1 MNKENKKIGNKIQEF
16 CSKYIMLIVAILV
29 FIIGIVSIFIT
40 AYFDGDFTNAVEKT
54 SYRIDN
60 IFINIGT
67 IFVLLSFLYI
77 IYKLTKKV
85 SLKILIPVTL
95 AITFIAQIL
104 WVNNVKLMPE
114 SDQGN
119 IMIGAEAFCN
129 GTFGNLMKEGEYF
142 NIYPFQTAL
151 SFYVSIIHKIINMHG
166 YMPIEYI
173 NVALS
178 TFNLFMMYLI
188 IALFWKNE
196 RIKRTGLF
204 TLFGFSL
211 YFLFFNVH
219 FYGNIIG
226 LTFGLIALYFTLKY
240 LRNKKIYN
248 IIITGIAITLS
259 ILFKSNYSIFLCGI
273 ILTLVLELLKDKKIR
288 TFASIIIILGTYIIL
303 NTGFN
308 FYIEKITGEKISKGV
323 PMISYMYMG
332 IAEPLN
338 LSSGWYTADVV
349 KIYENNN
356 YDYESSS
363 EESKELLK
371 ERINY
376 LAQNPGYTIKY
387 FGDKLRIYLAKSN
400 ISNSLVFMARG

>member
-1 MNKENKKIGNKIQEF
+1 
-16 CSKYIMLIVAILV
+16 
-29 FIIGIVSIFIT
+29 
-40 AYFDGDFTNAVEKT
+40 
-54 SYRIDN
+54 
-60 IFINIGT
+60 
-67 IFVLLSFLYI
+67 
-77 IYKLTKKV
+77 
-85 SLKILIPVTL
+85 
-95 AITFIAQIL
+95 
-104 WVNNVKLMPE
+104 
-114 SDQGN
+114 
-119 IMIGAEAFCN
+119 
-129 GTFGNLMKEGEYF
+129 
-142 NIYPFQTAL
+142 
-151 SFYVSIIHKIINMHG
+151 
-166 YMPIEYI
+166 MPIEYI

-188 IALFWKNE
+188 IALFWKDE